1 MANSTQL
8 PIRPRPD
15 LKVSRNANGADVV
28 IAGLVEGSQGP
39 TVQGLAPRA
48 VKEAEETFGAPL
60 VEVAIRAGGS
70 TKIGSTVV
78 LPWFGNS
85 LVLVGCGAE
94 GFDGE
99 SLRKAAGSGARAAAD
114 LSHGSSLKVAVDMGT
129 VSAEQVRIAAEGALL
144 GCYKVPTI
152 TATSNEPEIST
163 VTIVSNARGAKPE
176 LNKAR
181 ILADAVYTARD
192 WVDAP
197 ANLLYPKTFAASVQ
211 SWCNN
216 LSDVTVDVLDE
227 KALGRGGFGG
237 ILAVGGGSA
246 HSPRLVR
253 VEYAPEGST
262 TTLALVGKGITF
274 DSGGLNI
281 KTAANMYTMKL
292 SLIHI

>member
-99 SLRKAAGSGARAAAD
+99 SLRKAADSGARSAAD

-144 GCYKVPTI
+144 G
-152 TATSNEPEIST
+152 
-163 VTIVSNARGAKPE
+163 
-176 LNKAR
+176 
-181 ILADAVYTARD
+181 
-192 WVDAP
+192 
-197 ANLLYPKTFAASVQ
+197 
-211 SWCNN
+211 
-216 LSDVTVDVLDE
+216 
-227 KALGRGGFGG
+227 
-237 ILAVGGGSA
+237 
-246 HSPRLVR
+246 
-253 VEYAPEGST
+253 
-262 TTLALVGKGITF
+262 
-274 DSGGLNI
+274 
-281 KTAANMYTMKL
+281 
-292 SLIHI
+292 